1 VRRSDLLSAAAL
13 STALLLSSCS
23 AVRPA
28 LEVWRG
34 NTLFRKGQD
43 SLALLR
49 YFRALDRPAG
59 ETWDS
64 WIRYNIGSSYV
75 SLGELG
81 PGTRVLDG
89 VMEDV
94 TAQLGPEDASRGPR
108 SRWYRELEF
117 RARFNRAAAAY
128 ERGAYVEAA
137 RGFVAALRVRPDSWD
152 TKVNLELSLAEQAS
166 RPAAGAQRPASQEKA
181 EVRPESRKLLEQI
194 EKEEKPAWLSSRERQ
209 EYAEDW

>member
-1 VRRSDLLSAAAL
+1 M
-13 STALLLSSCS
+13 ALLLSSCS
-23 AVRPA
+23 ADRTA

-59 ETWDS
+59 QTWDS

-81 PGTRVLDG
+81 PGMRVLDR

-94 TAQLGPEDASRGPR
+94 TAQLGPEAAPTGQRL
-108 SRWYRELEF
+108 RWYRELEF
-117 RARFNRAAAAY
+117 RVRFNRAVAAY
-128 ERGAYVEAA
+128 ERGAYSEAA
-137 RGFVAALRVRPDSWD
+137 GGFAAALRVRPDSWD
-152 TKVNLELSLAEQAS
+152 AKVNLELSLAEQGA
-166 RPAAGAQRPASQEKA
+166 RPAAGTQRPSGQETA
-181 EVRPESRKLLEQI
+181 TIGPESRKLLEQL
-194 EKEEKPAWLSSRERQ
+194 EKEERPAWLSSRERQ